1 MVAEEYRILF
11 VNGMTVSYAIGMML
25 NSFAFYGFKH
35 WRIAYFWLYLVH
47 LILIMAI
54 IIIYIEKTPIDLLSS
69 DKSEEIVSA
78 LKRIAEINGVES
90 PDLDEGDI

>member
-35 WRIAYFWLYLVH
+35 WKTAYFWLYLVH
-47 LILIMAI
+47 LIIIMAI
-54 IIIYIEKTPIDLLSS
+54 IIRFIEKTPIDLLSG
-69 DKSEEIVSA
+69 DTSEEIVEA
-78 LKRIAEINGVES
+78 LKRIADINGVES
-90 PDLDEGDI
+90 PSLD